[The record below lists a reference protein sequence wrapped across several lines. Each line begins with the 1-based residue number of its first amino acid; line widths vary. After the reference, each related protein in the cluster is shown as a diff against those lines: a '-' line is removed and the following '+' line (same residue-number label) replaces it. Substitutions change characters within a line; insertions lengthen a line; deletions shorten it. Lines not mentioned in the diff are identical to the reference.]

1 MHSEVR
7 SSIHIMTANKPS
19 TKVERHKTTKKAT
32 NFQDSIKSTTGS
44 STTNDFL
51 RKGGI
56 LPPVLP
62 AAERFCS
69 KICSPQESKTNT
81 RKQIRHQNSNRQPPR
96 RAASVVSHTKKLDS
110 PICNESNIHS
120 DLEVHHQS
128 SCHLEK
134 KVEHL
139 SDKISRVQDIILS
152 QMMADSNMKQDT
164 TKNVASFSARD
175 YKLLV
180 LEMNGNVPL
189 KPYDPNDFS
198 EKEERSLT
206 DSAPRGCLAGT
217 QTTSKSAMLLEIH
230 NELNT
235 WRAAQRHASHEQM

>member
-1 MHSEVR
+1 
-7 SSIHIMTANKPS
+7 MTANKPS
-19 TKVERHKTTKKAT
+19 TKVEGHKTTKKAT
-32 NFQDSIKSTTGS
+32 NFQDSVESTTVS

-62 AAERFCS
+62 VSERLCS
-69 KICSPQESKTNT
+69 KICSLEQFKTNS
-81 RKQIRHQNSNRQPPR
+81 RKQVGHQNSNRQPPR
-96 RAASVVSHTKKLDS
+96 RAASVVLHTKKLDS

-120 DLEVHHQS
+120 DLVVHHQS

-152 QMMADSNMKQDT
+152 QMTADSNMKQDT
-164 TKNVASFSARD
+164 TKNVASFSAHD

-180 LEMNGNVPL
+180 LEMNGNIPL

-198 EKEERSLT
+198 EEEKSSLT
-206 DSAPRGCLAGT
+206 DSAQRGCLAGT
-217 QTTSKSAMLLEIH
+217 QTISKSAMLLEIH